1 MIDGEANK
9 YVIVLNGAHQLK
21 IYGLLMIHSKE
32 EILNTY
38 VLVLIAIIF
47 SDRYFLEIKLQILS
61 VVMVYRLVLVRV
73 FEQD

>member
-21 IYGLLMIHSKE
+21 IYGLVMIDSKE

-61 VVMVYRLVLVRV
+61 VVMAYRLVLVRV
-73 FEQD
+73 FE

>member
-47 SDRYFLEIKLQILS
+47 SDRDFLEIKLQILS
-61 VVMVYRLVLVRV
+61 VVMAYRLVLVRV